1 MPSPKSISLTTI
13 KHLDLDP
20 KTPESSISLQDSK
33 LEIYQSLKGPAM
45 PINNLATTA
54 TTITTTTP
62 TIKQEIS
69 LKRTISESVCDLEP
83 RKRANISMEA
93 LTNSSPLTKLPQ
105 DELGQLCQKH
115 IYNEQQVVLDNKS
128 ISFERINSCSV
139 LKNLCYMHH
148 TEE

>member
-1 MPSPKSISLTTI
+1 
-13 KHLDLDP
+13 
-20 KTPESSISLQDSK
+20 
-33 LEIYQSLKGPAM
+33 M

-115 IYNEQQVVLDNKS
+115 IYNEQQSVRLYNVETNELLQKFDTDAAVLCCCFGEDNVIYFGGLDHRV
-128 ISFERINSCSV
+128 IS
-139 LKNLCYMHH
+139 
-148 TEE
+148 